1 MKFYLVFI
9 LLCLLAFQSEL
20 VAQHPMVTLPG
31 TEIRSLHSDII
42 DQDFELYI
50 KLPWSY
56 EKSDTNYPVLFTTD
70 ANRTFPIYSTHSLIY
85 ETPGSGNNE
94 IIIVGIGYKVSQDR
108 NAGLAEWAY
117 LRNRDLMPV
126 RSIESEKYWQ
136 ERLSPILGP
145 DYYFPQSGAGADFLK
160 FIQEE
165 LLPFVE
171 KNYRISKTDRGI
183 AGYSL
188 GGLFT
193 LYALFHAP
201 ETFNKYFAGSPSSI
215 QQCVMYESE
224 YAAAHDDLNA
234 QILITAND
242 SEKKTINGIQ
252 ILADSL
258 WSRGYQGITLD
269 TCVFED
275 ENHTSGGAAAIG
287 RALHLLYYNK

>member
-1 MKFYLVFI
+1 MLIYVMAI
-9 LLCLLAFQSEL
+9 QSESI
-20 VAQHPMVTLPG
+20 AQHPPVTLPG
-31 TEIRSLHSDII
+31 TEIRSIHSDII
-42 DQDFELYI
+42 NQDFELYI

-56 EKSDTNYPVLFTTD
+56 EKSDTTYPVLFTTD

-85 ETPGSGNNE
+85 ETPGSGNDE
-94 IIIVGIGYKVSQDR
+94 IIIVGIGYKVSDDR
-108 NAGLAEWAY
+108 NTGLAEWAY

-126 RSIESEKYWQ
+126 RNMESENYWK

-145 DYYFPQSGAGADFLK
+145 DYNFPQSGGGADFLK

-165 LLPFVE
+165 LIPFIE
-171 KNYRISKTDRGI
+171 KNYRISQSDRGL

-193 LYALFHAP
+193 LYTLFHAP

-224 YAAAHDDLNA
+224 YAAAHDDLKA
-234 QILITAND
+234 RILITAND
-242 SEKKTINGIQ
+242 SEKKTRNGIQ

-258 WSRGYQGITLD
+258 WSRNYPGITMD
-269 TCVFED
+269 TCIFED
-275 ENHTSGGAAAIG
+275 ENHTSGGSAAIG
-287 RALHLLYYNK
+287 RALYLLYYNK